1 MKRVVLDGGVLPLEQ
16 VRQVARGEARVS
28 LGARAV
34 RLMRDSRAVVE
45 AALSAG
51 VPSYGVNTGFGHLAD
66 VRIPP
71 DRLDQ
76 LQYNLLRSHAAG
88 VGPPLS
94 PEQTR
99 AVMLLRAHALA
110 GGRSG
115 VRPELVRGLVRML
128 NAGVLPRIPRQ
139 GSVGA
144 SGDLAPLAHLA
155 LALVGEGEVLRN
167 GRFVPARAGL
177 RASGLRPVR
186 LEAKEGLSLI
196 NGTQFSTALA
206 TLALLEAEGLLIVS
220 DIAGAMSVE
229 ALKGSAGPFDERI
242 HRARPHPGQL
252 ACAANMRALLSGSEI
267 IASHRDCDRIQD
279 SYALRCVPQVHG
291 VARGAA
297 LHVRG
302 ILEVEVN
309 SSTDNPLVFAPRR
322 GARGSGIMISGGN
335 FHGQPVA
342 SALDYL
348 ALAIASLASI
358 SERRVERLVNPQLS
372 GLPAFLAQDAGL
384 NSGLM
389 LAQVT
394 AAALTSENKVLSHP
408 ASVDSIPTS
417 ANREDHVSMAPIAAR
432 KAAQVI
438 VNTRRVLAIEILA
451 AAQALDFLKPLRPA
465 PAIEKVHRKIRRRV
479 SFMRTDRVLAPDIAA
494 VEEMI
499 LSGELR
505 AAAESAAGPLA

>member
-1 MKRVVLDGGVLPLEQ
+1 
-16 VRQVARGEARVS
+16 
-28 LGARAV
+28 
-34 RLMRDSRAVVE
+34 
-45 AALSAG
+45 
-51 VPSYGVNTGFGHLAD
+51 
-66 VRIPP
+66 
-71 DRLDQ
+71 
-76 LQYNLLRSHAAG
+76 
-88 VGPPLS
+88 
-94 PEQTR
+94 
-99 AVMLLRAHALA
+99 
-110 GGRSG
+110 
-115 VRPELVRGLVRML
+115 
-128 NAGVLPRIPRQ
+128 
-139 GSVGA
+139 
-144 SGDLAPLAHLA
+144 
-155 LALVGEGEVLRN
+155 
-167 GRFVPARAGL
+167 
-177 RASGLRPVR
+177 
-186 LEAKEGLSLI
+186 
-196 NGTQFSTALA
+196 
-206 TLALLEAEGLLIVS
+206 
-220 DIAGAMSVE
+220 
-229 ALKGSAGPFDERI
+229 
-242 HRARPHPGQL
+242 
-252 ACAANMRALLSGSEI
+252 
-267 IASHRDCDRIQD
+267 
-279 SYALRCVPQVHG
+279 
-291 VARGAA
+291 
-297 LHVRG
+297 
-302 ILEVEVN
+302 
-309 SSTDNPLVFAPRR
+309 
-322 GARGSGIMISGGN
+322 MISGGN